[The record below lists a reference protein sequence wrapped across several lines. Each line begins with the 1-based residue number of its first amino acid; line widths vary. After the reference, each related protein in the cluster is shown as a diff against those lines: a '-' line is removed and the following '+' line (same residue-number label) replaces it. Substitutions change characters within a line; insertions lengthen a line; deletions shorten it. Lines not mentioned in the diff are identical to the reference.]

1 MSPSRFRPHGTVRQL
16 ATTDPRD
23 VAAAA
28 KALFGWHGGQRMSR
42 LGAAAAAAA
51 RERARPRRERMRAL
65 VVGSD
70 GGLSWRGVPAP
81 PPPGPLGATVHPIA
95 MATCDLDRALVL
107 GRTPFPRPLRLGH
120 ECVAEVMA
128 VGSEVRGVRAG
139 DRVVVPFEI
148 NCGECGACRAGLTGS
163 CRAVPPVSM
172 YGFGLLGGHWG
183 GVYAD
188 LVGVP
193 FADAMLVPLPAGVA
207 PADAASV
214 ADTVCDGF
222 RHVAPHLP
230 RLLERDP
237 DAEVL
242 ILGALPERYP
252 YSVSTALYA
261 GLTAK
266 ALGARRI
273 TFCDARAQVRAEA
286 AGLGLDPIR
295 PAELRRRDPAPLV
308 VDISGSSRGVRTA
321 LAKTAPDGVCSSVG
335 SLHHSARI
343 PVSLLFIRNVTLH
356 LGRAHTRTLIPQVLD
371 LVTTGAL
378 RPASV
383 TTRLAD
389 LDDAPEVL
397 TDHMTGDTT
406 KTVLTTG

>member
-1 MSPSRFRPHGTVRQL
+1 MSLSRFRPYGTVRQL

-23 VAAAA
+23 LAAAS
-28 KALFGWHGGQRMSR
+28 KALFGWNAGQRLSR
-42 LGAAAAAAA
+42 LRETAAAAAL
-51 RERARPRRERMRAL
+51 ERVRPGRERMRAL
-65 VVGSD
+65 VAGQ
-70 GGLSWRGVPAP
+70 GGRLAWRQVPAP
-81 PPPGPLGATVHPIA
+81 PPPGPSGATVHPIA

-107 GRTPFPRPLRLGH
+107 GRTPFPRPLQLGH
-120 ECVAEVMA
+120 ECVAEVVA
-128 VGSEVRGVRAG
+128 VGSQVRTVKAG

-172 YGFGLLGGHWG
+172 YGFGLVGGHWG
-183 GVYAD
+183 GTYAD

-193 FADAMLVPLPAGVA
+193 FADAMLVPLPEGVE
-207 PADAASV
+207 PAAAASL

-242 ILGALPERYP
+242 IIGALPARYP
-252 YSVSTALYA
+252 FSVSTALYA

-273 TFCDARAQVRAEA
+273 TFCDARGQVREEA
-286 AGLGLDPIR
+286 ARLGLEAIR
-295 PAELRRRDPAPLV
+295 PSELRRRDPAPLV
-308 VDISGSSRGVRTA
+308 VDISGSPQGVRTA

-335 SLHHSARI
+335 SLHHAARI

-356 LGRAHTRTLIPQVLD
+356 IGRAHTRTLIPQVLE

-378 RPASV
+378 RPETV
-383 TTRLAD
+383 TTRLAG

-397 TDHMTGDTT
+397 GDHMTGDTT
-406 KTVLTTG
+406 KTILTTG

>member
-1 MSPSRFRPHGTVRQL
+1 MRQL
-16 ATTDPRD
+16 VTTDPRD
-23 VAAAA
+23 LAAASQ
-28 KALFGWHGGQRMSR
+28 ALFGWSAGQRASR
-42 LGAAAAAAA
+42 LREAATVAAL
-51 RERARPRRERMRAL
+51 EQVRPRRERMRAL
-65 VVGSD
+65 VAGQD
-70 GGLSWRGVPAP
+70 GRLAWRRVLAP

-107 GRTPFPRPLRLGH
+107 GRTPFPRPLQLGH
-120 ECVAEVMA
+120 ECVAEVVA
-128 VGSEVRGVRAG
+128 VGSRVRTVRVG

-148 NCGECGACRAGLTGS
+148 SCGECGACRTGLTGS
-163 CRAVPPVSM
+163 CRAVPPASM
-172 YGFGLLGGHWG
+172 YGFGLAGGHWG
-183 GVYAD
+183 GAYAD

-193 FADAMLVPLPAGVA
+193 FADAMLVPLPEGVP
-207 PADAASV
+207 PAAAASL

-242 ILGALPERYP
+242 IIGALPARYP
-252 YSVSTALYA
+252 FSVSTALYA
-261 GLTAK
+261 GLTARSM
-266 ALGARRI
+266 GARRV
-273 TFCDARAQVRAEA
+273 TFCDARGQVREEA
-286 AGLGLDPIR
+286 ARLGLEAIR
-295 PAELRRRDPAPLV
+295 PAELRRRDLAPLV
-308 VDISGSSRGVRTA
+308 VDISGSPRGMRTA

-335 SLHHSARI
+335 TLRHSARI
-343 PVSLLFIRNVTLH
+343 PASLLFIRNVTLH
-356 LGRAHTRTLIPQVLD
+356 IGRAHTRTLIPRVLE

-378 RPASV
+378 RPETV

-397 TDHMTGDTT
+397 TDHMATDAT

>member
-1 MSPSRFRPHGTVRQL
+1 MSLARFQPYGTVRQL

-23 VAAAA
+23 LAAAS
-28 KALFGWHGGQRMSR
+28 KALFGWNGGQRVSR
-42 LGAAAAAAA
+42 LHGAAIAAA
-51 RERARPRRERMRAL
+51 RERVRPGRERMRAL
-65 VVGSD
+65 VAGP
-70 GGLSWRGVPAP
+70 GGRLAWRRVPAP

-95 MATCDLDRALVL
+95 MATCDLDRPLVL
-107 GRTPFPRPLRLGH
+107 GRTPFPLPLQLGH
-120 ECVAEVMA
+120 ECVAEVVA
-128 VGSEVRGVRAG
+128 VGSQVRTVRVG

-172 YGFGLLGGHWG
+172 YGFGLVGGHWG
-183 GVYAD
+183 GAYAD

-193 FADAMLVPLPAGVA
+193 FADAMLVPLPEGVD
-207 PADAASV
+207 PAAAASL

-242 ILGALPERYP
+242 IIGALPARYP
-252 YSVSTALYA
+252 FSVSTALYA
-261 GLTAK
+261 GLTAR
-266 ALGARRI
+266 ALGARRV
-273 TFCDARAQVRAEA
+273 TFCDARGQVREEA
-286 AGLGLDPIR
+286 AGLGLEAIR
-295 PAELRRRDPAPLV
+295 PAELRRRDLAPLV
-308 VDISGSSRGVRTA
+308 VDISGSPRGVRTA

-335 SLHHSARI
+335 SLHHAARI
-343 PVSLLFIRNVTLH
+343 PISLSFIRNVTLH
-356 LGRAHTRTLIPQVLD
+356 LGRAHTRTLIPQVLE
-371 LVTTGAL
+371 LVTAGTL
-378 RPASV
+378 RPETV

-397 TDHMTGDTT
+397 GDHMTGDAT

>member
-1 MSPSRFRPHGTVRQL
+1 MSLSRFRPYGTVRQL

-23 VAAAA
+23 LAAAS
-28 KALFGWHGGQRMSR
+28 KALFGWNAGQRVSR
-42 LGAAAAAAA
+42 LREAAAGAV
-51 RERARPRRERMRAL
+51 RERVRPGRERMRAL
-65 VVGSD
+65 VAGP
-70 GGLSWRGVPAP
+70 GGRLAWRQVPAP
-81 PPPGPLGATVHPIA
+81 PPPGPRGATVHPIA
-95 MATCDLDRALVL
+95 MATCDLDRPLVL
-107 GRTPFPRPLRLGH
+107 GRTPFPLPLQLGH
-120 ECVAEVMA
+120 ECVAEVVA
-128 VGSEVRGVRAG
+128 VGSQVRTVRVG

-148 NCGECGACRAGLTGS
+148 SCGECGACRAGLTGS

-183 GVYAD
+183 GTYAD

-193 FADAMLVPLPAGVA
+193 FADAMLVPLPEGVE
-207 PADAASV
+207 PAAVASL

-237 DAEVL
+237 DTEVL
-242 ILGALPERYP
+242 IIGALPARYP
-252 YSVSTALYA
+252 FSVSTALYA
-261 GLTAK
+261 GLTAQ

-273 TFCDARAQVRAEA
+273 TFCDARGQVREEA
-286 AGLGLDPIR
+286 ARLGLEAIHPS
-295 PAELRRRDPAPLV
+295 ELRSRDLAPLV
-308 VDISGSSRGVRTA
+308 VDISGSPRGLRTA

-335 SLHHSARI
+335 SLRHAARI

-356 LGRAHTRTLIPQVLD
+356 IGRAHTRTLIPRVLE
-371 LVTTGAL
+371 LITTKAF
-378 RPASV
+378 RPETV

-397 TDHMTGDTT
+397 GDHMTSDTT
-406 KTVLTTG
+406 KTILTTG